1 MAREDHTRGIGHRL
15 LSLGVRIRMQGIQA
29 IASRAGR

>member
-1 MAREDHTRGIGHRL
+1 MAREDHTRDIDHQL
-15 LSLGVRIRMQGIQA
+15 LSLGVRIRMQGSQA